1 MSTLVDTQAVARC
14 TLSSTDVSLRL
25 GMFEGQDSLSDRV
38 KEQVCDPPPSVRPS
52 AVSGLAELSLFLRS
66 LVFLVSSLVPLP
78 RSTYLF
84 IILFPCSSSMFITWR
99 RYMMDDA
106 T

>member
-25 GMFEGQDSLSDRV
+25 GVFEGQDSLSDRA

-52 AVSGLAELSLFLRS
+52 AVSGLAELSLFLRG
-66 LVFLVSSLVPLP
+66 FLSFFLGSSPTVN
-78 RSTYLF
+78 LF
-84 IILFPCSSSMFITWR
+84 IILFPCSSSMFIIWR